1 MKVYQKDGNRRFFH
15 QHVGKGTCRGVH
27 FDLSVAM
34 NAGGDLIG
42 LPIIMWENGPTVV
55 VEVDEIVA
63 LAYKAA
69 FGEGE

>member
-1 MKVYQKDGNRRFFH
+1 MKVYQKDDDRIFYR
-15 QHVGKGTCRGVH
+15 QHVGKGTIGGLH
-27 FDLSVAM
+27 FDMYVAM
-34 NAGGDLIG
+34 NREGDLIG
-42 LPIIMWENGPTVV
+42 LPIIEWENGTSVV